1 MLIVVFVGCND
12 LLVCNFLVR
21 HLVAVAVA
29 VADSFR
35 IAARKEAISNWFH
48 RKSG

>member
-29 VADSFR
+29 DSFR